1 MSKVS
6 ISVISKKIEELPTP
20 DFIVQR
26 IINIASNPNSSVKD
40 LNAAVLESPSLSA
53 KILKLSNSAYYALP
67 RKITKLSQAINIL
80 GFKTVRNLAMSIFTV
95 KNFFKNE
102 YDFFNTKKFWTHLM
116 STAIASELLAKT
128 INYPER
134 EEAFLAGLLHDL
146 GKIAMANIMPDV
158 FEMTIKIANHKK
170 ISFKESELLL
180 ESYSHESIGKMIF
193 KQWALS
199 DQIINTAGFHD
210 SIENISDE
218 NTKMIVQITHI
229 ANITTNTLYYGY
241 SGNFGIEIPDINAW
255 NNLGLNPKKYFN
267 YVEALKKKIN
277 DSEEFMN
284 IDGIID
290 DMEVDENV

>member
-26 IINIASNPNSSVKD
+26 IINIASDPNSSVKD

-95 KNFFKNE
+95 KNFFRNE

-116 STAIASELLAKT
+116 ATAIGAELLAKT
-128 INYPER
+128 INFPER

-146 GKIAMANIMPDV
+146 GKIAMSNIMPES
-158 FEMTIKIANHKK
+158 FEMIIKVANHKK
-170 ISFKESELLL
+170 ISFKKAEELL
-180 ESYSHESIGKMIF
+180 ESYSHESIGKLLF
-193 KQWALS
+193 KQWGLS
-199 DQIINTAGFHD
+199 DLIINSAGFHD
-210 SIENISDE
+210 SVDNLTDDNS
-218 NTKMIVQITHI
+218 KMIVQIIHI

-241 SGNFGIEIPDINAW
+241 SGNFGIEVPDTNSW

-267 YVEALKKKIN
+267 YVEALKKKI
-277 DSEEFMN
+277 DESEEFMN
-284 IDGIID
+284 IDGIVD

>member
-26 IINIASNPNSSVKD
+26 IINIASDPTSSVKD

-95 KNFFKNE
+95 KNFFRNE

-116 STAIASELLAKT
+116 STAIGAELLAKT
-128 INYPER
+128 INFPER

-146 GKIAMANIMPDV
+146 GKVAMSNIMPEI
-158 FEMTIKIANHKK
+158 FEMNIKVAKHKK
-170 ISFKESELLL
+170 ISFKKAEEIL
-180 ESYSHESIGKMIF
+180 ESYSHESIGKLLF
-193 KQWALS
+193 KQWGLS
-199 DQIINTAGFHD
+199 DLIVNSAGFHD
-210 SIENISDE
+210 SIENLTDDNS
-218 NTKMIVQITHI
+218 KMIVQVVHL
-229 ANITTNTLYYGY
+229 ANVTTNTLFYGY
-241 SGNFGIEIPDINAW
+241 SGNFGIELPDANSW

-267 YVEALKKKIN
+267 YVEALKKKI
-277 DSEEFMN
+277 DESEEFMN

-290 DMEVDENV
+290 EMEVDENV

>member
-26 IINIASNPNSSVKD
+26 IINIASDPNSSVKD

-95 KNFFKNE
+95 KNFFRKE

-116 STAIASELLAKT
+116 STAIGAELLAKT

-134 EEAFLAGLLHDL
+134 EEAFLGGLLHDL
-146 GKIAMANIMPDV
+146 GKVAMSNIMPEV
-158 FEMTIKIANHKK
+158 FEMTIKVSKHKK
-170 ISFKESELLL
+170 ISFKEAENLLD
-180 ESYSHESIGKMIF
+180 SYSHESIGKLLF
-193 KQWALS
+193 KQWGLS

-210 SIENISDE
+210 SVDDLSDE
-218 NTKMIVQITHI
+218 NTKMIVQIIHI
-229 ANITTNTLYYGY
+229 SNITTNTLYYGY
-241 SGNFGIEIPDINAW
+241 SGNFGIEIPNINAW
-255 NNLGLNPKKYFN
+255 NNLGLTPKKYFN
-267 YVEALKKKIN
+267 YVEALKNKIDN
-277 DSEEFMN
+277 SEEFMN
-284 IDGIID
+284 IDGIIE

>member
-26 IINIASNPNSSVKD
+26 IINIASDPNSSVKD

-95 KNFFKNE
+95 KNFFRNE

-116 STAIASELLAKT
+116 STAIGAELLAKT
-128 INYPER
+128 INFPER

-146 GKIAMANIMPDV
+146 GKLAMSNIMPEI
-158 FEMTIKIANHKK
+158 FEMNIKLAKHKK
-170 ISFKESELLL
+170 VSFKKAEELL
-180 ESYSHESIGKMIF
+180 ESYSHESIGKLLF
-193 KQWALS
+193 KQWGMS
-199 DQIINTAGFHD
+199 DLIINSAGFHD
-210 SIENISDE
+210 SIDNLTDDNS
-218 NTKMIVQITHI
+218 KMIVQIIHI

-241 SGNFGIEIPDINAW
+241 SGNFGVEIPDTNSW

-267 YVEALKKKIN
+267 YVEALKKKI
-277 DSEEFMN
+277 DESEEFMN
-284 IDGIID
+284 IDGIVN